1 MMKKGLLL
9 VFVLLSTLG
18 FSRDENAWKEDK
30 TVEKQYSTFKENLK
44 FYGGYYLLTE
54 GQINEFQKSLS
65 DSIDKHQKVIEQNSI
80 EINTLQKD
88 LKTVQA
94 NLASTK
100 KELDIT
106 YTKVDSFES
115 IWGQTSKGSFS
126 GIMYTTTVIL
136 LIIIG
141 FVVFIFYRSN
151 NITVSTTKQLADVEA
166 EFEEHRKKSLEKEMK
181 LNRELQTERNKTT

>member
-1 MMKKGLLL
+1 M
-9 VFVLLSTLG
+9 
-18 FSRDENAWKEDK
+18 
-30 TVEKQYSTFKENLK
+30 K
-44 FYGGYYLLTE
+44 FYGGYFLLTDV
-54 GQINEFQKSLS
+54 QINEFQKSLS

-100 KELDIT
+100 KELEIT

-115 IWGQTSKGSFS
+115 LWGQTSKGSFS

-141 FVVFIFYRSN
+141 FVVFIYYRSN
-151 NITVSTTKQLADVEA
+151 SITASTTKQLAEVEA
-166 EFEEHRKKSLEKEMK
+166 EFEEHRKKSLDKEMK
-181 LNRELQTERNKTT
+181 LNRELQTERNKTA